1 MCCSGT
7 TSVKISGRKLAVQK
21 ALALLDD
28 LTTQFGGSRDIPIKE
43 RQIALVIGK
52 GGATIKQLQQESGAT
67 INIAKDELPPVLR
80 LRGSQQAVEL
90 AEQLIT
96 AKLAEPAQGGRQNAS
111 RPPPGLGAPSASTT
125 TTAPP
130 PGLAQSSAQ

>member
-1 MCCSGT
+1 M
-7 TSVKISGRKLAVQK
+7 SGRKLAVQK
-21 ALALLDD
+21 AMALLDE
-28 LTTQFGGSRDIPIKE
+28 LTAQFGGARDIPIKE

-52 GGATIKQLQQESGAT
+52 GGATIKALQSESGAT
-67 INIAKDELPPVLR
+67 INIAKDEFPPVLR

-96 AKLAEPAQGGRQNAS
+96 AKLGEPAQGGRQNAS
-111 RPPPGLGAPSASTT
+111 RPPPGLGTPSAPPT

-130 PGLAQSSAQ
+130 PGLAQSSTQ